1 MKPLFDLHTHTVAS
15 GHAYSTLKE
24 NIEAARDR
32 GLKALGFSDH
42 APAMPGSANS
52 LYFGNFKVIRETI
65 EGVRIIKGIEANI
78 MDFKGTIDV
87 DPEMGKKLHYVIA
100 SLHIPCIDAGT
111 REENTAAIVNTMKNP
126 LVKIIGHPDDDRYPI
141 DHEEVVK
148 AAARER
154 VALEINNTS
163 LRPGATRQNGRKNIL
178 ILLDL
183 CRRFEVPV
191 VMGSD
196 AHIWYDIGELTY
208 SEAIIRETDFP
219 PELVLNYSMEGL
231 NYVLNQGSSS
241 CSHVQITADRSVA
254 QGM

>member
-1 MKPLFDLHTHTVAS
+1 MNPLFDLHTHTIAS

-42 APAMPGSANS
+42 AVEMPGTAHPF
-52 LYFGNFKVIRETI
+52 YFGNFKVIREII
-65 EGVRIIKGIEANI
+65 EGVRILKGIEANI
-78 MDFKGTIDV
+78 MDFNGTIDV
-87 DPEMGKKLHYVIA
+87 EPELGKKLHYVIA
-100 SLHIPCIDAGT
+100 SLHPPCIDAGT
-111 REENTAAIVNTMKNP
+111 KEDNTKAIVETMKNP

-141 DHEEVVK
+141 DHEEVVA

-154 VALEINNTS
+154 VALEINNSS

-183 CRRFEVPV
+183 CRRYDVPV

-196 AHIWYDIGELTY
+196 AHIWYDVGELTR
-208 SEAIIRETDFP
+208 SEAIIRETAFP
-219 PELVLNYSMEGL
+219 LELVLNYSMEGL
-231 NYVLNQGSSS
+231 NYILNQGSS
-241 CSHVQITADRSVA
+241 CCDHVQITADRAVA